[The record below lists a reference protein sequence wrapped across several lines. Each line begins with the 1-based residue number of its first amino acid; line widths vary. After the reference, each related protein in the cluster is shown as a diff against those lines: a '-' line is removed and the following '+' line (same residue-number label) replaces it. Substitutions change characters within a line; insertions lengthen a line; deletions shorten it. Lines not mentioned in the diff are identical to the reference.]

1 MIFGGLTIFLKDPV
15 FIKLKPT
22 IVYLLFSILL
32 FLGLVLKK
40 NILKIYLSTLIKLND
55 TGWNILTRRWG
66 IFFILMAILNE
77 VIWRNFSTDFWVSFK
92 LFGFLPITI
101 IFTLLQ
107 QNIIKKYSIK

>member
-1 MIFGGLTIFLKDPV
+1 MI
-15 FIKLKPT
+15 
-22 IVYLLFSILL
+22 
-32 FLGLVLKK
+32 LVG
-40 NILKIYLSTLIKLND
+40 IYLHE
-55 TGWNILTRRWG
+55 GG
-66 IFFILMAILNE
+66 VFFFILMAILNE